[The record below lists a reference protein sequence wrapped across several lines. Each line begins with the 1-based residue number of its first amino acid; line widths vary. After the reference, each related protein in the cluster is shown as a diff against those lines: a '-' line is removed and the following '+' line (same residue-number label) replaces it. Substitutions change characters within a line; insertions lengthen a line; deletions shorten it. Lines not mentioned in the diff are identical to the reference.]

1 MKLALIGGGILVLLA
16 VIGLGAFPS
25 FYNERTLT
33 CTVTEKD
40 RGYNQDSGSSEY
52 RVYTEECGTF
62 SNEDSLLRGKF
73 NSGDVQ
79 GQLEEGETYELTV
92 VGPRIPF
99 LSAFPNILEVRPVG

>member
-1 MKLALIGGGILVLLA
+1 MKLGIIGAIILVVLA
-16 VIGLGAFPS
+16 VVGLAVYPS

-40 RGYNQDSGSSEY
+40 RGYDRESGSSNY
-52 RVYTEECGTF
+52 RIYTKECGTL
-62 SNEDSLLRGKF
+62 SNEDSMLRGKF

-79 GQLEEGETYELTV
+79 GLLEEDNTYEIVV

-99 LSAFPNILEVRPVG
+99 MSVFPNILEVRG